1 MSENLK
7 DLLKSCPICGG
18 EADFQI
24 SYYHTYAR
32 IYCNKCGLSTVDLKG
47 DDDGKK
53 RLIELWNKRTNDPK
67 WIPIEQQEPSEEDW
81 YLIFFPKNE
90 DYGNVDYIDMC
101 YWNGKYFEGGALA
114 FQEDGLEYTHWMPLP
129 EPPKGE

>member
-1 MSENLK
+1 MEKDIELK
-7 DLLKSCPICGG
+7 PCPICGSEVNMIEENVG
-18 EADFQI
+18 EYTVVCHGCQVLMIADDV
-24 SYYHTYAR
+24 SS
-32 IYCNKCGLSTVDLKG
+32 K
-47 DDDGKK
+47 DDA
-53 RLIELWNKRTNDPK
+53 IERWNNRVNDPK

>member
-1 MSENLK
+1 MSNKLK
-7 DLLKSCPICGG
+7 LCPLCGG

-32 IYCNKCGLSTVDLKG
+32 ISCNKCGLSTLDLKG

-53 RLIELWNKRTNDPK
+53 RLIELWNNRVNDPK
-67 WIPIEQQEPSEEDW
+67 WIPIEQQEPSEFELVLCCILGEKENAIEILYRHGDS
-81 YLIFFPKNE
+81 YYSDYDGGIIYSQNE
-90 DYGNVDYIDMC
+90 IS
-101 YWNGKYFEGGALA
+101 
-114 FQEDGLEYTHWMPLP
+114 HWMPLP